1 MMIKKKSLIIWM
13 AGLFIMAA
21 NGFTQYQIDARS
33 LGMAGSN
40 VAISEGIEYVGENP
54 ATLARVHDF
63 SFEMHLLSARFMVK
77 NNSYSLKEYDKYFTT
92 GDSLSAGDIDDLLG
106 NIPDEGL
113 RGDFLLGVKTFSF
126 YVRPFSLTVTG
137 MGNGFINLPKA
148 PFQLPFLGNK
158 TIKEY
163 RLDDLDGEFW
173 GAVAI
178 NFGFAV
184 PVTKYFQ
191 NKFDFVSAGMN
202 LKYLIGMNYGSI
214 ESATG
219 HLLTTDEYIIAEGR
233 MESLNSEGGSGLGID
248 LGFLA
253 QKGEQWTFSLHFSNL
268 IGGINWKKNNEKSV
282 FEFFSDT
289 LQLNNADSLEW
300 TDTDTSFSVG
310 NFSTGLPRSM
320 TFAAAYQLKPNLVI
334 TAAWRQGLNKS
345 LGNYTT
351 PHISVGTEY
360 KPIPVIPLRAGIAL
374 GGENGFALGL
384 GMGID
389 LKYWQLNLGYL
400 NHNMRWFRGA
410 RSIDFALSTQLRF

>member
-1 MMIKKKSLIIWM
+1 MMTKKNYPIIY
-13 AGLFIMAA
+13 FICLLMVAS
-21 NGFTQYQIDARS
+21 GFSQYAIDARS

-40 VAISEGIEYVGENP
+40 AAISEGIEYVGENP
-54 ATLARVHDF
+54 ATLALARDF
-63 SFEMHLLSARFMVK
+63 SFELHLLSAHFMVK

-92 GDSLSAGDIDDLLG
+92 GDSLTARDIDDLLG
-106 NIPDEGL
+106 NIPDDGL
-113 RGDFLLGVKTFSF
+113 RGDFLVGVKTFSF
-126 YVRPFSLTVTG
+126 YVRPYSLAITG

-163 RLDDLDGEFW
+163 RLDDLDGEMW
-173 GAVAI
+173 NAAAV
-178 NFGFAV
+178 NFGFAL

-191 NKFDFVSAGMN
+191 DKFDFVSVGLN
-202 LKYLIGMNYGSI
+202 LKYVIGIGYAGI
-214 ESATG
+214 ESTKG
-219 HLLTTDEYIIAEGR
+219 HLLTTDEYIIADGR
-233 MESLNSEGGSGLGID
+233 TEVLKSEGGSGLGID

-253 QKGEQWTFSLHFSNL
+253 QKGERWTFSLHFSNL
-268 IGGINWKKNNEKSV
+268 IGGISWKKNNEKSI
-282 FEFFSDT
+282 FEFSSDT

-300 TDTDTSFSVG
+300 NDSDTTFSTG
-310 NFSTGLPRSM
+310 NFSTGLPRAM
-320 TFAAAYQLKPNLVI
+320 TLAAAYQLKPNLMI

-351 PHISVGTEY
+351 PRISVGTEY

-374 GGENGFALGL
+374 GGQNGFALGL

-400 NHNMRWFRGA
+400 NHNMRWFRGS
-410 RSIDFALSTQLRF
+410 RSIDFALTTQFRF